1 MSFNTVY
8 LDYLDP
14 IQGDKLEFYKLKLI
28 LNVIHKFFKITGKR
42 LKNKETFLQA

>member
-14 IQGDKLEFYKLKLI
+14 IQGNKLEFYKFKLI

-42 LKNKETFLQA
+42 NKDTKKLL